1 MESFKKDI
9 ETEGAGSFV
18 MPKQPSMQTLESK
31 FNFNFN
37 QCIEWELNEGEFE
50 PLPLRN

>member
-18 MPKQPSMQTLESK
+18 MPKQPSMKTLKSK
-31 FNFNFN
+31 FNFNLISVTNSFSDR
-37 QCIEWELNEGEFE
+37 QF
-50 PLPLRN
+50 